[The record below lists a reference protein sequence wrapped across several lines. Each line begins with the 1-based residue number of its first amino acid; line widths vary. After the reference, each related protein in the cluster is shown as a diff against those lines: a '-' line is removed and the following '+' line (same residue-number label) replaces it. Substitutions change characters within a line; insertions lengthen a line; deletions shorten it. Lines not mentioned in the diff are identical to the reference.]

1 MRSHSQIQFCL
12 LNFMTN
18 VTNILQSEVLIKQKT
33 CREVALKKKKKIRR
47 TIQLG
52 VGKLQPEDVAV
63 RESQHERLHGWSQFY
78 F

>member
-1 MRSHSQIQFCL
+1 MRSHSQIHFCL

-18 VTNILQSEVLIKQKT
+18 VINILQSEVLIKQKT
-33 CREVALKKKKKIRR
+33 CRGSIKKKFKR

-52 VGKLQPEDVAV
+52 VRKLQPEDVAV
-63 RESQHERLHGWSQFY
+63 RENQHERLRGWSQFY